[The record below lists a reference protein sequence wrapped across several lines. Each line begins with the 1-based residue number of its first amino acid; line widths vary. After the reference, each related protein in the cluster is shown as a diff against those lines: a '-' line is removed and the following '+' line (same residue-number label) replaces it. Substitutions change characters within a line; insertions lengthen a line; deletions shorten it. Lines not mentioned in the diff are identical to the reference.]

1 MIEKDDMKTYQ
12 KFTDFR
18 KAVDDVLDDA
28 QLALAVV
35 AMRHNLNPSTGLYD
49 RPVKELASVLNV
61 SRPVAQRLVDRLLK
75 DGYCWL
81 AGAATESDRRPINH
95 SGKQAT
101 RQVFPWKCDKPLCF
115 LESSWS
121 NSQLTQS
128 SGVNSI
134 TYSHSPIPL
143 SVRVDLSSLIEWV
156 YPSSVLN
163 SQPPESLSQP
173 PSWAVARQI
182 ILAGGRLK
190 ALESELADLKRR
202 HQPWATPCQQ
212 KDYEVTQTK
221 AYLADLTEWAG
232 QISQQGSAA

>member
-101 RQVFPWKCDKPLCF
+101 RQGFS
-115 LESSWS
+115 LEM
-121 NSQLTQS
+121 
-128 SGVNSI
+128 
-134 TYSHSPIPL
+134 
-143 SVRVDLSSLIEWV
+143 R
-156 YPSSVLN
+156 
-163 SQPPESLSQP
+163 
-173 PSWAVARQI
+173 
-182 ILAGGRLK
+182 
-190 ALESELADLKRR
+190 
-202 HQPWATPCQQ
+202 
-212 KDYEVTQTK
+212 
-221 AYLADLTEWAG
+221 
-232 QISQQGSAA
+232 